1 MKKQC
6 LLFSTF
12 CFFGM
17 SGIESSEIQ
26 ERGSI
31 SSARS
36 HVSTD
41 WERMAGEA
49 ADSYEI
55 SYEAFIKE
63 ADQFLMKFKKEHPG
77 TNYPNSLEDLVV
89 FKKPDYSDM
98 IRMIDKFNEGKS
110 EDERIDINLFI
121 VPAPKFSVPMRD

>member
-6 LLFSTF
+6 FLFSTF

-17 SGIESSEIQ
+17 SGVESSEIH
-26 ERGSI
+26 EIGSVA
-31 SSARS
+31 SARYS
-36 HVSTD
+36 VSTD
-41 WERMAGEA
+41 WERMAREA
-49 ADSYEI
+49 ADSYHI
-55 SYEAFIKE
+55 SYEVFIKE

-77 TNYPNSLEDLVV
+77 TNYPNSLEDLVI

-98 IRMIDKFNEGKS
+98 TRMIDKFNEGKS